1 MSQTPSTLKTIY
13 TKHLKEINI
22 VQDVYNGTTTAVNR
36 IRKYPDESDT
46 KYTERKEDAA
56 LNNFVFKTID
66 TIKNVIFRKDIDL
79 ENIKNNDLLWYMD
92 TIDLKNDIDNFAKRV
107 LSKRIRDGYTFI
119 MVDSPQ
125 YDTEL
130 IRTKQDRQSA
140 NIRPYLVSVDR
151 KSVINWQ
158 GDDIELS
165 QWVVIAETYTEQIGK
180 FDEDI
185 KEQYRVLYADGTIEI
200 YRESELYET
209 FQTGYKGLPL
219 IKIGNDLT
227 PPLLDQAKL
236 NINHLN
242 RNSELDNYIRVA
254 GAPFIGVGGQMA
266 GDDKQPLTLGINSGM
281 RFKDDNW
288 KAEWIEMSGA
298 NAEMIENRIVKYEEA
313 MLTYAIEI
321 MTDDSNKTATQVN
334 KENTPKESKLKHY
347 ARELE
352 EGINRA
358 IEIMGD
364 FQDGLSGD
372 NFIVINKDF
381 DSAIL
386 TPEEAESYRQDYAQ
400 GIISLD
406 RLWQLYE
413 RGERLPKLTDQERE
427 AEKLLLRDSG
437 IE

>member
-1 MSQTPSTLKTIY
+1 MSQDPKTYKDIY
-13 TKHLKEINI
+13 SKHLKEINI
-22 VQDVYNGTTTAVNR
+22 VQDVYNGTTTAVGR

-46 KYTERKEDAA
+46 KYKERKEDAA

-92 TIDLKNDIDNFAKRV
+92 SIDLKNDIDNFSKRV

-130 IRTKQDRQSA
+130 IRTKQDRQLA

-158 GDDIELS
+158 GEDIELAK
-165 QWVVIAETYTEQIGK
+165 WVVISETYTEQIGK
-180 FDEDI
+180 FDEEI
-185 KEQYRVLYADGTIEI
+185 KEQYRVLYNDGTIEI

-227 PPLLDQAKL
+227 PPLLDHAKL

-242 RNSELDNYIRVA
+242 RNSELDNYIRVG

-298 NAEMIENRIVKYEEA
+298 NAEMIENRIVKYEDA
-313 MLTYAIEI
+313 MLTFSIELL
-321 MTDDSNKTATQVN
+321 TDDTIKTATQVS
-334 KENTPKESKLKHY
+334 KESAAKESKLKHY
-347 ARELE
+347 SRELE

-364 FQDGLSGD
+364 FQDGISGE
-372 NFIVINKDF
+372 NFIIVNKDF

-386 TPEEAESYRQDYAQ
+386 QPQEAAEIRADYLA
-400 GIISLD
+400 GLISLD
-406 RLWQLYE
+406 TVFDLYE
-413 RGERLPKLTDQERE
+413 KGERLPRRTDQERE